1 MQKLAKTITYK
12 QEKSHF
18 LCNVVI
24 YNIKKNAPITA
35 LVGTNIPNRLYLC
48 TVKVEVSKIKMES
61 QKEYEDKGCP
71 KGIF

>member
-1 MQKLAKTITYK
+1 M
-12 QEKSHF
+12 H
-18 LCNVVI
+18 
-24 YNIKKNAPITA
+24 KKRDNPKME
-35 LVGTNIPNRLYLC
+35 LYLC

>member
-1 MQKLAKTITYK
+1 MFVANTFISHPIGIGIVTILGVIDKHLVENPTDEIK
-12 QEKSHF
+12 Q
-18 LCNVVI
+18 
-24 YNIKKNAPITA
+24 NI
-35 LVGTNIPNRLYLC
+35 VYLC

>member
-1 MQKLAKTITYK
+1 MMKYL
-12 QEKSHF
+12 EM
-18 LCNVVI
+18 
-24 YNIKKNAPITA
+24 NIKSKTESAYLA
-35 LVGTNIPNRLYLC
+35 LFLGVIAFSKLDSFFLRPKWLYLC

>member
-1 MQKLAKTITYK
+1 MPPHIYVSRIYVSPPPPAQLEAKPIK
-12 QEKSHF
+12 Q
-18 LCNVVI
+18 N
-24 YNIKKNAPITA
+24 
-35 LVGTNIPNRLYLC
+35 GLYLC